1 MNKLK
6 KRFFYGCWLIEKWL
20 KKVALVLAMFKLKKL
35 NFCKQRNAFLAFF
48 KTIKKGRKEC
58 NTKS

>member
-6 KRFFYGCWLIEKWL
+6 NDFLWLLINWKMI